1 MRRESRSRL
10 DDGRRTDE
18 PARGETGAM
27 LIEVLVALVIS
38 AGAIFVLVGGMTAL
52 FASST
57 QNRQT
62 TTVGVVARDYAEAL
76 EVVVAQASAAAVS
89 GAWCSTSYTVP
100 YSPPSGYTVT
110 GVGTCPADTATST
123 PQFEPFVITA
133 KAPTL
138 APEQLR
144 IVVRRT

>member
-1 MRRESRSRL
+1 
-10 DDGRRTDE
+10 
-18 PARGETGAM
+18 M
-27 LIEVLVALVIS
+27 LIEVLVAFVIS

-62 TTVGVVARDYAEAL
+62 TTAGVVARDYAEAL

-89 GAWCSTSYTVP
+89 GAWCSASYTVP
-100 YSPPSGYTVT
+100 YTPPSGYTVT
-110 GVGTCPADTATST
+110 GVGTCPANTATT

-133 KAPTL
+133 KAPNL

-144 IVVRRT
+144 VVVRQT

>member
-1 MRRESRSRL
+1 MRRQSRSRL
-10 DDGRRTDE
+10 DNGCRLDG

-52 FASST
+52 FASSA

-62 TTVGVVARDYAEAL
+62 TTAGFVARDYAEVL
-76 EVVVAQASAAAVS
+76 EGVVAQASAAAVS
-89 GAWCSTSYTVP
+89 GAWCSTTYTVP
-100 YSPPSGYTVT
+100 YTPPTGYTVT
-110 GVGTCPADTATST
+110 GVGTCPANTASTT

-133 KAPTL
+133 KAPNL

-144 IVVRRT
+144 VVVRQT